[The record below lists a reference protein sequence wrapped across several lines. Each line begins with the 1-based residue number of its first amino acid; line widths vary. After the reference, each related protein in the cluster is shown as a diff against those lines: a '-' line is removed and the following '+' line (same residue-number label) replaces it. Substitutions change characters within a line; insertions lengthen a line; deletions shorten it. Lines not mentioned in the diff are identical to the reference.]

1 MSNAMNRIASDL
13 QKIIS
18 DSNNKKTSGFDTQ
31 AVVTRLD
38 GDTAWVQFPGGEDET
53 PVRRTTNATVG
64 DNVQVRVNGGRAWL
78 LGNTTNPPTDDTT
91 AYIAIDNARDAN
103 QNATAAGIAA
113 EQAIN
118 SATIAN
124 EKATEAISDA
134 ADAHQ
139 AAQEAIS
146 DAADAKEAATQAQ
159 EDASDAKDAASSAS
173 QAATSAASSASA
185 ASASA
190 SQAATRAS
198 NAEASAQAAESSARS
213 AQTSAS
219 TAGENA
225 SRAQAASEAAQAAA
239 LSSITSDVLHYLATN
254 RSEGVR
260 KTDAGWTTTVQTI
273 NSTNRYLWTYH
284 TYTAANGTSTD
295 TNPVISGVYGDP
307 GQAGGKGDKGDR
319 GEIGPS
325 GDDGVGVT
333 SVQPQYYLSTS
344 DSEATGGS
352 SWSNSLQYVPG
363 KYIWTRD
370 MVSYDDGTSKP
381 STEIYNQALTKSC
394 KDAAE
399 ALGLVQEQQE
409 YFWHDSQGA
418 HVLSSTNASGTRYRL
433 DMVGSG
439 TTITQLNSNGTESVI
454 ATFGENINFS
464 SDHAQYIGNQN
475 AYVIFDPTGNGGQ
488 GSLTIGGSSIQM
500 GNRTLDDVLGKTL
513 IYDHTYEYVR
523 DSNNKPISANFTAF
537 LYRGGV
543 DVKTEYEPSNF
554 TWYLKKEEKGT
565 GAISETL
572 IATGYT
578 CSVNLS
584 DCGYGAEIVGKFT
597 IADDAYAL
605 NTNGDNLTDAS
616 NTPMSVR
623 ATGESVRVRDLSTS
637 STIFPTDKLMIV
649 GGEDEHLV
657 SIQTL
662 QDYLN
667 ANLDKQVIFDTTA
680 GWSAQTSL
688 VSKKDTLY
696 VYTDHKTD
704 AQGNKVAGIKAG
716 DGLAYVV
723 DLPFTDAICTEHIA
737 DSTRHITQTERDFW
751 NNKVRCYYA
760 GTEQLIFTTT

>member
-1 MSNAMNRIASDL
+1 MSTGIDKLASEL
-13 QKIIS
+13 QKVIEEK
-18 DSNNKKTSGFDTQ
+18 DSKKKSPYESEAKVLRVEDDT
-31 AVVTRLD
+31 V
-38 GDTAWVQFPGGEDET
+38 WVKIPGGTDET
-53 PVRRTTNATVG
+53 PAQRTINAKPG
-64 DNVQVRVNGGRAWL
+64 DSVKVRVSNNSTYI
-78 LGNTTNPPTDDTT
+78 LGNTTSPPTDDTT
-91 AYIAIDNARDAN
+91 AYIAIDDARDAN

-139 AAQEAIS
+139 AAQEAKD

-159 EDASDAKDAASSAS
+159 ADASDAKEAASSAS
-173 QAATSAASSASA
+173 QSAESAASSASA
-185 ASASA
+185 ASTSA

-198 NAEASAQAAESSARS
+198 NAEASAQAAESSAKS

-239 LSSITSDVLHYLATN
+239 LSSITSDILHYLATN
-254 RSEGVR
+254 RSEGVK

-273 NSTNRYLWTYH
+273 DSTNRYLWTYH
-284 TYTAANGTSTD
+284 TYTTANGTSTD

-307 GQAGGKGDKGDR
+307 GQSGGKGDKGDP
-319 GEIGPS
+319 GETGPQ
-325 GDDGVGVT
+325 GDDGVSVT

-344 DSEATGGS
+344 DSVATGG

-381 STEIYNQALTKSC
+381 STEIYNQALTQSC

-399 ALGLVQEQQE
+399 ALGLVQEQKE

-418 HVLSSTNASGTRYRL
+418 HVLSSTDASGTRYRL

-500 GNRTLDDVLGKTL
+500 GNRTLDDVLGNTL

-623 ATGESVRVRDLSTS
+623 STGESVRVRDLSTS

-696 VYTDHKTD
+696 VYTDHQTD

-723 DLPFTDAICTEHIA
+723 DLPFTDAILTEHIA
-737 DSTRHITQTERDFW
+737 DNVRHITQTERDFW